1 MKTIESVLIVEDNPI
16 DVFIN
21 TRVIEQTG
29 LTKAVVVQPS
39 AKAALEYLEETAIND
54 LPGVIFLDIR
64 MPDMDGF
71 EFLDAFRSLSRPI
84 QDTCRV
90 VMLSSSIDPLDDE
103 RSSNY
108 TAVVAFIPK
117 PLTRDKILA
126 LAPILSLE

>member
-1 MKTIESVLIVEDNPI
+1 MKTVESVLIVEDNPI

-29 LTKAVVVQPS
+29 LTKDVVVQPS
-39 AKAALEYLEETAIND
+39 ARAALDYLERTDLRD

-71 EFLDAFRSLSRPI
+71 EFLDAFRSLAQPI
-84 QDTCRV
+84 QDMCRV

-108 TAVVAFIPK
+108 QSVIAFIPK

-126 LAPILSLE
+126 LAPILS

>member
-29 LTKAVVVQPS
+29 LTKSVVVQPS

-71 EFLDAFRSLSRPI
+71 EFLDAFKSLSRPI

-103 RSSNY
+103 RSGSY
-108 TAVVAFIPK
+108 AAVVAFIPK